1 MIFRSC
7 RNSFFDA
14 LRPQSKMTMWTMTL
28 PSLRSI
34 ATSNQQDNISEQ
46 EQVDPLLLEPSSFS
60 KTFPPS
66 LSREFQHLSLLESW
80 CCAKDHKILRFSL
93 PKEARDISLLGV
105 PSGVKVRQTISNE
118 VLDKSYSPI
127 SHPTALGYL
136 DLLVKRYPF
145 RQGGGLGDWL
155 YRMQPGD
162 EIEIKLKPE
171 KLFAGTPYYSNR
183 WKHLVLIGNGTGV
196 APLYQLALSIL
207 NDPKDVTK
215 VWYVSQ
221 HSSSN
226 EILLE
231 DELQAMREKHANQF
245 SYHVMLTCPQHP
257 DQAESSTTMTCGHG
271 AGRLGMD
278 EVQNI
283 NIFPSPKKDL
293 LEDLLKR
300 DVHAIVC
307 GTDGFLETVC
317 GSHIRVK
324 IPGKIKKKKIQGPLS
339 GLLKEAGW
347 TKEQVSKL

>member
-1 MIFRSC
+1 
-7 RNSFFDA
+7 
-14 LRPQSKMTMWTMTL
+14 MTMLTPL
-28 PSLRSI
+28 PPSLRSF
-34 ATSNQQDNISEQ
+34 ATSNQDNHLEIS

-66 LSREFQHLSLLESW
+66 LSREFQRLSLLESW
-80 CCAKDHKILRFSL
+80 SCAKDHKILRFSL

-105 PSGVKVRQTISNE
+105 PSGVKVRQTISKE

-127 SHPTALGYL
+127 SHPSALGYL

-155 YRMQPGD
+155 YRMKIGD
-162 EIEIKLKPE
+162 DIEIKLKPE
-171 KLFAGTPYYSNR
+171 KLFAGTPYYRNR
-183 WKHLVLIGNGTGV
+183 WKHIVLIGNGTGV

-231 DELQAMREKHANQF
+231 DELHAMREKHANQF
-245 SYHVMLTCPQHP
+245 SYHVMLTRPQHP
-257 DQAESSTTMTCGHG
+257 ESSTTMTCGHG

-278 EVQNI
+278 EVQNV
-283 NIFPSPKKDL
+283 NIFPSPKN
-293 LEDLLKR
+293 DLLKK

-324 IPGKIKKKKIQGPLS
+324 IPGKIKKKKLQGPLS